1 MQPRIIMALLA
12 LAAGAPSASASVIG
26 LDLVLVGNP
35 DPIAGDGF
43 DNGVFDGWLVVSG
56 APSPEA
62 GTTLTMRGG
71 DFILLGVP
79 TNPLLDTSAFASM
92 ELTDFPAGSVASL
105 IVFGDTPG
113 ELLSLGVAPGAAFL
127 SDGLGAVLG
136 IAALPPS
143 PTANLLINIG
153 ANDSLVAS
161 VDGVIVYDQVLDFG
175 PVTAVGISVVPEPA
189 TLGLLGLGCLFMGV
203 RRRLA
208 HTRG

>member
-1 MQPRIIMALLA
+1 MILA
-12 LAAGAPSASASVIG
+12 LVAAVFGLQSASATEIG
-26 LDLVLVGNP
+26 LDLVLVANP

-43 DNGVFDGWLVVSG
+43 DNGVFDGWVVVSG
-56 APSPEA
+56 APGPEA

-92 ELTDFPAGSVASL
+92 ELTDFTAGSLASFL
-105 IVFGDTPG
+105 VFGDTPG
-113 ELLSLGVAPGAAFL
+113 ELLSLGVVPGAAFL

-136 IAALPPS
+136 IVALPPS

-161 VDGVIVYDQVLDFG
+161 VDGVVVYDQVLDFG
-175 PVTAVGISVVPEPA
+175 PLTAVGISVVPEPA
-189 TLGLLGLGCLFMGV
+189 TLGLLGLGCVFMGV
-203 RRRLA
+203 RRRLRRT
-208 HTRG
+208 HG